1 MPETAV
7 IETEPEFVPPV
18 DALDEPVGPS
28 PLDQREAVM
37 EEVAAT
43 RLEELRED
51 GVDIPPA
58 DEAPLPPEDGE
69 AAAPGDGAEPMREVL
84 PGEPLYTVKVDG
96 VERQVP
102 LSEITASYQIQGA
115 AQNRLVQ
122 ANQIL
127 RQARQMEQGV
137 LDRAAAPQVPDIVLL
152 FVGCSAST
160 RNTRPKRSGPVTAR
174 PAPCVRTVIA

>member
-28 PLDQREAVM
+28 PLDRREAVID
-37 EEVAAT
+37 EAVAT
-43 RLEELRED
+43 RLAQLRED
-51 GVDIPPA
+51 GLDIPPA
-58 DEAPLPPEDGE
+58 DAGETEDDETQPPEPE
-69 AAAPGDGAEPMREVL
+69 GDGREPL

-96 VERQVP
+96 QERQVP